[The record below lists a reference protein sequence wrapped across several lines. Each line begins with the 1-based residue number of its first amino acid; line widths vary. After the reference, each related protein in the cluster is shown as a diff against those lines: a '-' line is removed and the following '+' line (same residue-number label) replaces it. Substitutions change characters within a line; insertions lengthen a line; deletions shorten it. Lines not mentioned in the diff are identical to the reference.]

1 MSYQSLSASDHKSAG
16 NGAPVSPLATSL
28 RLELWGETNKGR
40 VREGNEDA
48 IYPANSGTNPVN
60 FVPGPEKLAQH
71 GQLFI
76 VADGVGG
83 GAAGREA
90 SHWAIRVAVERY
102 YDAPGVDL
110 LADLQSAVVT
120 ANASLFQY
128 LQSLNTAQ
136 AGTTMVAAAILGN
149 RLYYV
154 NAGDSRAYLIRGG
167 ASYRLTRDHTLVQRK
182 IDAGQLTPEAAELDP
197 DRNVITRSLGAAPQ
211 LEVDAF
217 PPLDLQSGD
226 VILLCSDGLTDM
238 VADPELVRLVGGDD
252 PRKAAHKLVSAAN
265 RAGGV
270 DNVSV
275 VLARVGGKS
284 RAGNGNGASSKGLN
298 LQGLR
303 ADWSKM
309 SRGQRRFLSL
319 MAALVILTVLVV
331 CGIIGWNLVEP
342 KNGGSGATVIA
353 TPTVALPTSEAPS
366 GGVATLEGAPTEI
379 SAEGTSAPADGRPT
393 STPRPTAT
401 PTPTRTPRGWRPIV
415 TEPTPEPTTEAAPA
429 PTTEAPTAPATEPPP
444 TESPTVPTP
453 KTPTAPPTNPIVAP
467 PTTPL

>member
-1 MSYQSLSASDHKSAG
+1 MSHQSLSASNQKLAG
-16 NGAPVSPLATSL
+16 NGASVSSSATSL

-48 IYPANSGTNPVN
+48 IYPANSGTNPMN

-102 YDAPGVDL
+102 YDAPGLDL

-128 LQSLNTAQ
+128 LQSLNTTQ
-136 AGTTMVAAAILGN
+136 AGTTMVAAAIFGN

-182 IDAGQLTPEAAELDP
+182 IDAGQITPEAAELDP
-197 DRNVITRSLGAAPQ
+197 ERNVITRSLGAAPQ
-211 LEVDAF
+211 IEVDAF

-238 VADPELVRLVGGDD
+238 VAEPELARLVGAND
-252 PRKAAHKLVSAAN
+252 PRKAARKLIAAAN

-275 VLARVGGKS
+275 ILARVGGKP
-284 RAGNGNGASSKGLN
+284 RAGNGNGASSKGLG

-309 SRGQRRFLSL
+309 SQGQRRILSL
-319 MAALVILTVLVV
+319 LALLVVMTVLVL

-342 KNGGSGATVIA
+342 KNGGSGASVIA
-353 TPTVALPTSEAPS
+353 TPTVPLLTSETPPE
-366 GGVATLEGAPTEI
+366 GGATLEGASTEI
-379 SAEGTSAPADGRPT
+379 SPTAEGTSASTAERPT
-393 STPRPTAT
+393 STPRPTVT
-401 PTPTRTPRGWRPIV
+401 PTPTRTPSGQRPRV
-415 TEPTPEPTTEAAPA
+415 TESMPEPTPEPTTEATPA
-429 PTTEAPTAPATEPPP
+429 PTTEATPPP
-444 TESPTVPTP
+444 TPESTI
-453 KTPTAPPTNPIVAP
+453 PTNPMP
-467 PTTPL
+467 SLPSS